1 MCHQFVMYLFDTS
14 AVIVEHEP
22 FAYSIVKFCTMMDP
36 KGLKVCIFLQFLV
49 YFHLNLD
56 TCKLQCGSEE
66 STTLMK
72 ARPSDVAVVC
82 MIKQFCVA
90 ENYSQ
95 EKLVKNCKNRKKFN
109 FTKRK
114 QQLSQK
120 LTLMKR
126 NFFIGVLFVFSNC
139 FVRRDHRQIT
149 FVTLTRFC
157 SLNKTNKTSKPP
169 NEQYQDEWN
178 TKKN

>member
-14 AVIVEHEP
+14 DVIVEDEP
-22 FAYSIVKFCTMMDP
+22 FAFCLQYRKTLHYVGP
-36 KGLKVCIFLQFLV
+36 QGTQGLYFLQFLV

-82 MIKQFCVA
+82 MIKQVCVGD
-90 ENYSQ
+90 NYSQ

-126 NFFIGVLFVFSNC
+126 SFFIGVLFVFSNC
-139 FVRRDHRQIT
+139 FVRRIIG
-149 FVTLTRFC
+149 
-157 SLNKTNKTSKPP
+157 K
-169 NEQYQDEWN
+169 
-178 TKKN
+178 